1 MYDTCDPMD
10 CSPSGSSIH
19 GILQAR
25 ILEWVCH
32 FLLQGIFLTQESN
45 PGLLH
50 CRQMIYQLSYE
61 GSPEGGMD
69 GCKEG
74 WMDGGTDGWI
84 DMDGWMKR

>member
-1 MYDTCDPMD
+1 MD
-10 CSPSGSSIH
+10 YSPSGSSKH

-32 FLLQGIFLTQESN
+32 FLLQEIFLTQESN

-69 GCKEG
+69 RWRKGWVDRYGWVDEEVEG
-74 WMDGGTDGWI
+74 WMDGKRDG
-84 DMDGWMKR
+84 